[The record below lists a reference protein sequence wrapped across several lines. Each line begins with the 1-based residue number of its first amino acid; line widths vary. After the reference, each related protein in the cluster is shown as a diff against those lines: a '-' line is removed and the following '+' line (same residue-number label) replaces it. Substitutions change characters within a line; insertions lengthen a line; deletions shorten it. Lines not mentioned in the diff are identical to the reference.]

1 MTVIAGTACLVGVIV
16 SVIYV
21 NLGISSTIR
30 EWEDVHQF
38 KKISTSYLED
48 YRLWLAA
55 LGFVTICLGLVTVF
69 MNFVKLNSRFTEVP
83 MCTICEGPAAFFTV
97 RKLEFFFFFLWLIY
111 VIYVQPQLV
120 ALQIVALVIWLYIF
134 RRVSF
139 MRIAN
144 KINEKPCKSDGI
156 RAKNATACFNLNET
170 LRKCAAAVL
179 IIYNHI

>member
-1 MTVIAGTACLVGVIV
+1 M
-16 SVIYV
+16 
-21 NLGISSTIR
+21 
-30 EWEDVHQF
+30 
-38 KKISTSYLED
+38 
-48 YRLWLAA
+48 
-55 LGFVTICLGLVTVF
+55 
-69 MNFVKLNSRFTEVP
+69 
-83 MCTICEGPAAFFTV
+83 
-97 RKLEFFFFFLWLIY
+97 
-111 VIYVQPQLV
+111 QPQLV